1 STVDEHRQVLPR
13 QTGRRIGPRL
23 VQRSLR
29 LPLVLRNERLN
40 SVAHLHLILWWVQL
54 DEPEAPLLPR
64 QPLRALHLA
73 EAIEVGAGIAG
84 CRRCSL
90 DPVDHLVP
98 QIGPAHAVGP
108 EAAERLLSE
117 RRAAALPVRRYA
129 RLVKHVVC
137 SVVVPS
143 ENLGSE

>member
-1 STVDEHRQVLPR
+1 L
-13 QTGRRIGPRL
+13 
-23 VQRSLR
+23 
-29 LPLVLRNERLN
+29 ER
-40 SVAHLHLILWWVQL
+40 VAHLHLILWRVQL
-54 DEPEAPLLPR
+54 EEPEAPLLPR
-64 QPLRALHLA
+64 QPRRALHLA
-73 EAIEVGAGIAG
+73 EAVEVGAGIAG

-137 SVVVPS
+137 SVVVPP
-143 ENLGSE
+143 EGLGGEPDVDRRPVVYRARRIVERRALLARRVRSRLVALAS